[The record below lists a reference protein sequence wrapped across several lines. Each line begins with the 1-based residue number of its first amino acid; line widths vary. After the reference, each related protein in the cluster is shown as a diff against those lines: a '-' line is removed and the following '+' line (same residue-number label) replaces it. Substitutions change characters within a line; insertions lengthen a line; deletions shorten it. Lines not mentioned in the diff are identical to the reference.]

1 MRIRSCVR
9 HAGAGVWISIAGC
22 GPGTAPGDGEGS
34 STSEVA
40 STGSTAGPSN
50 SAPTPEGT
58 TTEAADGTTAGGD
71 APGSTGIAE
80 STGPTDSTDTSE
92 EPPLGRI
99 DCRDEP
105 PEGAQVAPPLPLYDG
120 TCPELAPGLNV
131 MQSEGFDREFLL
143 VVPEDFDPT
152 EPLPVIFLWHWLGGS
167 ADDFLEDGDVQNAV
181 DQFGFIAV
189 IPESSGELPFRW
201 PFTIIDSELRVE
213 QEFRFFDDMLACVGE
228 QFPVEPNCVS
238 SAGVSAGGLFTT
250 QLAAGRGQHLASF
263 MSLSGGSGGAF
274 VRPWSES
281 AHTMPAMVLWGG
293 EQDFCVAI
301 DFNTVSLE
309 LEADLTEDGH
319 FILECIHN
327 CMHTAP
333 PFEVERGATTFA
345 PMWEFAFAH
354 PYWLEPG
361 QSPYLETG
369 VPPQMPE
376 WCGIGMGGS
385 TPREGE
391 CGPNQC

>member
-1 MRIRSCVR
+1 MRASVLTIHVVV
-9 HAGAGVWISIAGC
+9 ATWILLAGC
-22 GPGTAPGDGEGS
+22 GPS
-34 STSEVA
+34 
-40 STGSTAGPSN
+40 
-50 SAPTPEGT
+50 SAPTGADESSTTESLSSESTSRPTTSLPPPDGT
-58 TTEAADGTTAGGD
+58 TTDAPDGT
-71 APGSTGIAE
+71 STGIDENGSSETGQE
-80 STGPTDSTDTSE
+80 STGTTGQ
-92 EPPLGRI
+92 PPLGPV

-105 PEGAQVAPPLPLYDG
+105 PEGAQVAPPLPTYEG
-120 TCPELAPGLNV
+120 MCPPLIPGLNV
-131 MQSEGFDREFLL
+131 MQSSGVGREFLL
-143 VVPEDFDPT
+143 VVPQDLDPS
-152 EPLPVIFLWHWLGGS
+152 ERLPVIFLWHWLGGS
-167 ADDFLEDGDVQNAV
+167 ANDFLEEGDVQNAV
-181 DQFGFIAV
+181 DQFRFVAV
-189 IPESSGELPFRW
+189 IPESSEELVFRW
-201 PFTIIDSELRVE
+201 PFTILDSDARVE

-228 QFPVEPNCVS
+228 QFAVEPNCVS

-293 EQDFCVAI
+293 DEDFCIAI
-301 DFNTVSLE
+301 DFNIVSRE
-309 LEADLTEDGH
+309 LEEELTDDGH

-333 PFEVERGATTFA
+333 PFEVERGATAFA
-345 PMWEFAFAH
+345 PMWEFALSH

-361 QSPYLETG
+361 QSPYLDTG

-385 TPREGE
+385 MPREGE